1 MIYKTIVDRFYKKK
15 VLKYIS
21 RHPVK
26 YSAWL
31 ILCLIPSLILVQKLK
46 INSDFKFLL
55 PQNKPSVLAMDLLKE
70 RRQESTQLLSIVLE
84 SDDKDLIVDSIDT
97 LVPVLNTIDQTF
109 IKKVNYT
116 IADAKDFYEKNKYLY
131 LDLEDLKTIRQR
143 LNAKIKYEKLKNNP
157 LFFDLEDN
165 EVEFDISDIEAKYKN
180 QDSQQ
185 NKYSPDQFYKG
196 YFFSKDQDYAIIIIQ
211 PGSSISGISANERL
225 IKKVAQTIEQTI
237 PKSQHKNLSIQL
249 SGSVYETVFE
259 YKTLIQDM
267 LSTLTLCLSLVFL
280 ILFFYFLNVRIVI
293 FLVIPLIYSVL
304 TLMGIAYFCFDYL
317 TSITVFLMSIIVGN
331 GVNTGILLLSAYFSF
346 SKDHRS
352 KYKAFLKATDKTV
365 FSTFFSA
372 ITTSLA
378 FLCLYF
384 SEINS
389 LRQFGIV
396 GSIGIFLAWA
406 ANFMILPLFIF
417 NSPVRNIQG
426 RIRTFFTGFA
436 HNISVSFANLI
447 QKRYLV
453 LSILLTLFLLS
464 TIIPILNYL
473 PNSLEYDFSKLRNKT
488 SNPIFKKANNIF
500 KEVNPTV
507 ALFDKDNQAFCDDI
521 SNSIDSNDP
530 NNLLDRCESI
540 YSFLPDQQNQ
550 KLIELKKIKA
560 LLNDKSINFLNKN
573 EKKDLVEIKQN
584 LSAIK
589 KVSAHDLPDL
599 IKNKFK
605 ENENTYNTIAY
616 LYPIRS
622 KLGHNSK
629 NLVLYTQDIKQR
641 SAQIGNAIV
650 AGQSF
655 ILADLIAAIKQD
667 APKTTLL
674 SLMVILLIIIV
685 FLRRQLILYMAISV
699 VSSFLLM
706 LFAQV
711 AFDIKFNFIN
721 FVALPISFGIGID
734 YAINF
739 FYQLSQRH
747 SNLSK
752 IIQNTGSAIIVCSM
766 TTIVSYL
773 SLISA
778 NSQALASFGKLALIG
793 EFSSLFVVFVALPSY
808 YFLLSSRKTKLTK

>member
-1 MIYKTIVDRFYKKK
+1 M
-15 VLKYIS
+15 
-21 RHPVK
+21 
-26 YSAWL
+26 
-31 ILCLIPSLILVQKLK
+31 ILVQKLK

-55 PQNKPSVLAMDLLKE
+55 PQNKPSVLAMDLLQE

-97 LVPVLNTIDQTF
+97 LVPVLKRIDSTL

-116 IADAKDFYEKNKYLY
+116 ISDAKDFYDKNKYLY

-143 LNAKIKYEKLKNNP
+143 LNAKIRYEKLKNNP

-165 EVEFDISDIEAKYKN
+165 EVEFDISDIEEKYKN
-180 QDSQQ
+180 KDSQQ

-196 YFFSKDQDYAIIIIQ
+196 YFFSKQQDYAIIIIQ
-211 PGSSISGISANERL
+211 PSSSISGIASNEKL
-225 IKKVAQTIEQTI
+225 IKKVDEVIEQTI
-237 PKSQHKNLSIQL
+237 PKTKHKNLSIKL
-249 SGSVYETVFE
+249 SGSLYETVFE
-259 YKTLIQDM
+259 YKTLIRDM

-280 ILFFYFLNVRIVI
+280 ILFIYFLNVRIVL
-293 FLVIPLIYSVL
+293 FLVIPLVYSVL

-346 SKDHRS
+346 SKNHTS
-352 KYKAFLKATDKTV
+352 KFKAFLKATDKTV

-417 NSPVRNIQG
+417 NSSTSNIQSKT
-426 RIRTFFTGFA
+426 RLFFTNIA
-436 HNISVSFANLI
+436 HTVSDAFANLI
-447 QKRYLV
+447 QKRHV
-453 LSILLTLFLLS
+453 ILAVILTLFLLS
-464 TIIPILNYL
+464 TIKPIINYL

-530 NNLLDRCESI
+530 DNLLDRCESI
-540 YSFLPDQQNQ
+540 YSFLPTQQDE
-550 KLIELKKIKA
+550 KLVELKKIKT
-560 LLNDKSINFLNKN
+560 LLNDKSINFLNKK

-584 LSAIK
+584 LSNIK
-589 KVSAHDLPDL
+589 KIAAKDLPEL
-599 IKNKFK
+599 IKSKFK
-605 ENENTYNTIAY
+605 EDENTYNTIAY

-622 KLGHNSK
+622 KLGHDSK

-641 SAQIGNAIV
+641 AAKIGDAIV

-655 ILADLIAAIKQD
+655 ILADLIAAIKKD

-674 SLMVILLIIIV
+674 SLLVILFIIIV
-685 FLRRQLILYMAISV
+685 FLRRQLIMYMAISV

-711 AFDIKFNFIN
+711 MFDIKFNFIN

-739 FYQLSQRH
+739 FYQLSQRQ
-747 SNLSK
+747 SNLSQ

-793 EFSSLFVVFVALPSY
+793 EFASLFVVFVALPSY
-808 YFLLSSRKTKLTK
+808 YFLLTKKKQ